1 VKDERDYGEHIL
13 ECIEAIQAYTSEG
26 RPALDD
32 GKTQDAVI
40 RRLQVMAE
48 STLRLSDARKD
59 AYPQV
64 GWQHIRNFRNRLVHE
79 YLGVDI
85 EVVWSIIQHN
95 LPALKIAVEA
105 MLRELEENEDDTGE
119 GNDK

>member
-1 VKDERDYGEHIL
+1 MKDERDYAEHVL
-13 ECIEAIQAYTSEG
+13 ECIEAIQAYTNEG
-26 RPALDD
+26 RTTLDD

-59 AYPQV
+59 AHPQV
-64 GWQHIRNFRNRLVHE
+64 GWHHIRNFRNRLVHE

-85 EVVWSIIQHN
+85 EIVWGIIQHN
-95 LPALKIAVEA
+95 LPALKIAIEA
-105 MLRELEENEDDTGE
+105 MLRQLDENEGE
-119 GNDK
+119 A